1 MDIFLDVTWHC
12 STVVAHLVKRKFVSI
27 TAFYGL
33 KWVFYPQ
40 SHFPHSFIFPTVS
53 FPSLILPSKIGIPLF
68 SDIFQHFRLPKNTA
82 NRVQNRPKSFPPSE
96 CQSSPTIHILKCS
109 SNWPFHTFLEPDV
122 LENIQTY
129 IVRKSNIG
137 VFLKNPQALTL
148 SSAFYISTNLIL
160 DGIKDLNENPMIISV
175 DSLETPMKDI
185 EFPALTLCPDFEPD
199 YI

>member
-1 MDIFLDVTWHC
+1 MF
-12 STVVAHLVKRKFVSI
+12 
-27 TAFYGL
+27 
-33 KWVFYPQ
+33 
-40 SHFPHSFIFPTVS
+40 
-53 FPSLILPSKIGIPLF
+53 
-68 SDIFQHFRLPKNTA
+68 
-82 NRVQNRPKSFPPSE
+82 
-96 CQSSPTIHILKCS
+96 
-109 SNWPFHTFLEPDV
+109 

-160 DGIKDLNENPMIISV
+160 DGIKDWNENPMIISV